1 MIFID
6 IVFISIFLILFL
18 YRFVDKWIF
27 FCSVGKKLQKI
38 SPENQNDINSNLV
51 SQNNNVLS
59 KIFFSRF
66 NLPQKIFFIFN
77 TFIQT
82 ISLFLFKISITY
94 KFLSFNFIY
103 LKIFSKNICLNQ
115 IFKNELIFKVLY
127 LLESFIFILII
138 VLKINLKVANV
149 KLKKENKRLD
159 NNDLIYLGKT
169 VNNEIYIPLKGL
181 YQNILIT
188 GSIGS
193 GKTSTAIN
201 NIVTGLISKSLT
213 GIIIDIKGN
222 YYSTLEKI
230 CKKYNVQKK
239 VEVISL
245 NSSFKYNPLASNI
258 SNFEKAAD
266 IKKILNI
273 ISNGKNTESFWLDKV
288 EMYTRAFLCI
298 LEIAEEKINFKNLN
312 DIICKK
318 DFLNELLLKA
328 KENILT
334 KNYTEDKVFEFNN
347 AFFVINNEY
356 FNLDSRTKNIIN
368 AEITRITNIFSN
380 DYGIYNSFC
389 TSNDRL
395 IFDEKIYILSLNF
408 GENMNLTKI
417 IATYLKLEFQRFI
430 LSNKSNKPIFFV
442 ADEFQ
447 EIVNAED
454 ANFFSLS
461 REYNCINVV
470 AVQSYSSIYNS
481 LNNEKTSD
489 VIIQNFVNKIWF
501 RNDDLYTIEKII
513 KQIGKINRI
522 VKNSSYS
529 ENGNNSK
536 YSFITKNF
544 KSYKTSISKSY
555 NYNNIYEYKYSE
567 KFFSQDL
574 KTFEAMCL
582 ISDGYNI
589 NLFEKVNMKN
599 FKEDDKWKLK

>member
-1 MIFID
+1 M
-6 IVFISIFLILFL
+6 
-18 YRFVDKWIF
+18 
-27 FCSVGKKLQKI
+27 
-38 SPENQNDINSNLV
+38 
-51 SQNNNVLS
+51 
-59 KIFFSRF
+59 
-66 NLPQKIFFIFN
+66 
-77 TFIQT
+77 
-82 ISLFLFKISITY
+82 
-94 KFLSFNFIY
+94 
-103 LKIFSKNICLNQ
+103 
-115 IFKNELIFKVLY
+115 
-127 LLESFIFILII
+127 ESFIFILII
-138 VLKINLKVANV
+138 VFKINLKVANA

-169 VNNEIYIPLKGL
+169 VNNEIYVPIKGL
-181 YQNILIT
+181 YQNVLIT

-201 NIVTGLISKSLT
+201 NIVTGLINKNLT
-213 GIIIDIKGN
+213 GLIIDIKGN

-230 CKKYNVQKK
+230 CKKYNLQKK
-239 VEVISL
+239 IEVISL
-245 NSSFKYNPLASNI
+245 NSNFKYNPLASNI
-258 SNFEKAAD
+258 SNFEKSAD

-298 LEIAEEKINFKNLN
+298 LEIAGEKINFKNLN
-312 DIICKK
+312 DVICKN

-395 IFDEKIYILSLNF
+395 IFDKKIYILSLNF

-454 ANFFSLS
+454 AHFFSLS

-513 KQIGKINRI
+513 KQIGKINKI

-599 FKEDDKWKLK
+599 FKEGDE